1 MTELTDP
8 VEEREQQWQDA
19 AEYSTPGAGGEA
31 EIELY
36 RLVYS
41 AVREAELPEAPPG
54 FALRME
60 QAVFALKAPN
70 RAEAVEEWGVRLGLL
85 LLVILMLA
93 AAAPAVLSWVDRW
106 WVAATPAPW
115 LPAAASGAA
124 LLVWNLVVRR
134 RNESATAGSSDRN

>member
-8 VEEREQQWQDA
+8 AEERERQWQDA
-19 AEYSTPGAGGEA
+19 AERGPSGAGGDV
-31 EIELY
+31 EIDLY
-36 RLVYS
+36 RRVYA

-60 QAVFALKAPN
+60 QAVFAPEAPS
-70 RAEAVEEWGVRLGLL
+70 RAEAVEEWGVRLGLF

-106 WVAATPAPW
+106 RVAAPSPW

-124 LLVWNLVVRR
+124 LLVWNLIDRAR
-134 RNESATAGSSDRN
+134 TGRKRAARSSS